1 MQGEAEPLAMDST
14 PLFPEAQAGAVADFL
29 ALYVAQFERI
39 QAAALAQLLV
49 SPELAAA
56 QCAAELTAPFTT
68 ADARLGAVALG
79 TRTLVERA
87 LTGEAAPYRAYL
99 TRLAQMSAEAGV
111 SLHATSELVC
121 AFRRPL
127 LPLVVERY
135 SAEPLRLTAALQC
148 MNDFADAA
156 TLLITRVYLGIEA
169 AKNRAREEDLATTL
183 DSIGDAV
190 VVTDAA
196 GHVVRMNPVAERLM
210 AVSLVQCQGRPLDE
224 VFRIE
229 NEDTGAVVESPVARV
244 LREGTVVGLA
254 NHTVLVARDGTRLPI
269 ADSGA
274 PVRHENGEIRGVV
287 LVFRDVTEERNNEA
301 GLRHWERIFQHATWG
316 VAIASAPD
324 VIFQAVNPAYAEMHG
339 YTVAELQGQPVST
352 LWAPHTREDMERHA
366 AETHQHGRLVAETT
380 HLRKDGTALPV
391 EVVATTIKD
400 ANGQVRWYVA
410 NVQDISERKRL
421 QQSRV
426 RAIEL
431 EAQNLQIVEANR
443 LKSEFLANMSHELRT
458 PLNSIIGFAELLHD
472 EHVGAVAPKQR
483 EFLGEILGGG
493 RHLLR
498 LINEVLDL
506 AKVEAGKMEFRPE
519 PVELGRLVAT
529 VVQSLRATAHD
540 KALSVDVSVHPDLD
554 DIVLDPGRFKQ
565 VLYNYVS
572 NALKFTSPGGQI
584 SVRVLPEGAA
594 LFRLEV
600 EDTGIGIPPESVARL
615 FTAFQQLDSGASK
628 RHGGTGL
635 GLALTKRLAE
645 AQGGSVGMHP
655 AAQGGSVFFA
665 ILPRRHAGYPRLKT
679 GRSDMPKPTTIL
691 VIERLAKDRQTLL
704 QILTSAGYQ
713 VDAVSDCSQA
723 LIRWQERA
731 YDAITLDLLDGED
744 LEREA
749 LLQVV
754 KNDARRPGV
763 PIIAITLVGDQIDA
777 EGFAVSDVLTRPV
790 DATTLVR
797 ALTQGGVAPTRGRPV
812 VIVDDDSGSLK
823 LMEAMLGKLGYDA
836 LCFSDPREA
845 LAALE
850 GLRPLAIIL
859 DLIMPEMDGLAFL
872 ERFRASPENRTVPVM
887 IWTVKDLSLDER
899 RGLQIA
905 VHAVVQKGVDDSSR
919 LLAALKS
926 FFGVRKGA
934 EGALR

>member
-1 MQGEAEPLAMDST
+1 MQDDAGQLALDSA
-14 PLFPEAQAGAVADFL
+14 LWFRKEQAGAVADFWSVY
-29 ALYVAQFERI
+29 AAHFERI
-39 QAAALAQLLV
+39 HSAALARPHVAPELRAAWRAA
-49 SPELAAA
+49 ELAAPSTPA
-56 QCAAELTAPFTT
+56 EGACA
-68 ADARLGAVALG
+68 
-79 TRTLVERA
+79 LVERA
-87 LTGEAAPYRAYL
+87 IAGDVAPYRTYL
-99 TRLAQMSAEAGV
+99 TLMAQSSAAAGV
-111 SLHATSELVC
+111 SLGATCELAC
-121 AFRRPL
+121 AFRSPL
-127 LPLVVERY
+127 LALLIERY
-135 SAEPLRLTAALQC
+135 SAETERLGAALQC
-148 MNDFADAA
+148 MNDLADA
-156 TLLITRVYLGIEA
+156 TSLVIGQVYLANDA
-169 AKNRAREEDLATTL
+169 AKNRAREEELATTL

-190 VVTDAA
+190 VVTDAL
-196 GHVVRMNPVAERLM
+196 GRVVRMNPVAERLM
-210 AVSLVQCQGRPLDE
+210 AVSLDRCQGRPLDE

-229 NEDTGAVVESPVARV
+229 NEDTGAAVESPVARV
-244 LREGTVVGLA
+244 LREGTIVGLA
-254 NHTVLVARDGTRLPI
+254 NHTVLVAQDGTRLPI

-274 PVRHENGEIRGVV
+274 PVRYENGEVRGVV
-287 LVFRDVTEERNNEA
+287 LVFRDVTEERRAEER
-301 GLRHWERIFQHATWG
+301 LRHWERIFQHATWG
-316 VAIASAPD
+316 VAIANAGD
-324 VIFQAVNPAYAEMHG
+324 VKFEAVNPAYAEMHG
-339 YTVAELQGQPVST
+339 YTVEELQGKPVST

-380 HLRKDGTALPV
+380 HLCKDGTPLPV
-391 EVVATTIKD
+391 EVVATTIRD
-400 ANGQVRWYVA
+400 AAGQVRWYVA

-421 QQSRV
+421 QKSRV

-472 EHVGAVAPKQR
+472 GHVGAVSPKQR

-540 KALSVDVSVHPDLD
+540 KALSVQVSVDPGLD

-572 NALKFTSPGGQI
+572 NALKFTSPMGQI
-584 SVRVLPEGAA
+584 SVRVLPEGDA

-600 EDTGIGIPPESVARL
+600 EDTGIGISPESVARL

-635 GLALTKRLAE
+635 GLALTKRLVE
-645 AQGGSVGMHP
+645 AQGGSVGVYP
-655 AAQGGSVFFA
+655 AAERGSVFYA
-665 ILPRRHAGYPRLKT
+665 ILPRRPSSYPKQQKAS
-679 GRSDMPKPTTIL
+679 RSDMPKPTTIL
-691 VIERLAKDRQTLL
+691 VIERLAKDRQSLMQLL
-704 QILTSAGYQ
+704 TDSGYQ
-713 VDAVSDCSQA
+713 VDAVSDCTEA
-723 LIRWQERA
+723 LARWQERA
-731 YDAITLDLLDGED
+731 YDAITLDLLDSED
-744 LEREA
+744 RERGA
-749 LLQVV
+749 LLQLV

-763 PIIAITLVGDQIDA
+763 PIIAITLVGERTAA

-790 DATTLVR
+790 DANTLLR
-797 ALTQGGVAPTRGRPV
+797 ALERGGVAPTRGRPV
-812 VIVDDDSGSLK
+812 VIIDDDSGSIK

-845 LAALE
+845 LDALQ
-850 GLRPLAIIL
+850 GVRPLALIL
-859 DLIMPEMDGLAFL
+859 DLIMPGMDGLAFL
-872 ERFRASPENRTVPVM
+872 ERFRAFPENRTVPVM
-887 IWTVKDLSLDER
+887 IWTVKDLSLEER
-899 RGLQIA
+899 QGLQIA

-919 LLAALKS
+919 LLAALQG

-934 EGALR
+934 EGALQ